1 MFKEKTIY
9 ILSPHI
15 DDSFFSLWY
24 LINNLYKKWYIIKV
38 INIFTKTNFL
48 LDKLDNNAENIR
60 IEEEKKLLSK
70 YKNIDFINLW
80 FKDAILRGYDKNL
93 IFSLQHFLK
102 DKNIILELK
111 EFLNNFFKDK
121 ENYNLFIP
129 IWFWNHID
137 HILISQNFYY
147 WKNVYYYE
155 DLPYSSRN
163 FKKEYWLYNIT
174 KMKKIL
180 FDFINNE
187 DLEEHLDNIKFY
199 KTQLSNKHYQEIL
212 NYIKNNK
219 LWIWIKNIY

>member
-174 KMKKIL
+174 KMKKYFLIL
-180 FDFINNE
+180 LIMK
-187 DLEEHLDNIKFY
+187 I
-199 KTQLSNKHYQEIL
+199 
-212 NYIKNNK
+212 
-219 LWIWIKNIY
+219 